1 MPRSSRGIRS
11 PAMPWRGMKISSIWR
26 PTRSFSRLPAPA
38 AGVLKEIMFTDGATV
53 TSGQVLATIEPGAP
67 AIVAAPSGADTSA
80 KAAARPDAAA
90 AKLSPAAKRVV
101 EENKVDPK
109 AVTGSGRD
117 GRVSKSDVVN
127 YLSAKDPAS
136 PPAPKAGAPVP
147 NARGTRAEQR
157 VPMTRLRARIAER
170 MVQAQA
176 TQALLTS
183 FNEVDLKAVNEMRA
197 RYKDQFEKQHG
208 VKLGFMSFFAKACV
222 EALKKFPSVNA
233 SVDGNDIVYHEYF
246 DIGVAVSTDRGLIV
260 PVLRD
265 ADLQSFADI
274 EKSIANFAG
283 RARAGTITMEELTG
297 GTFTIT
303 NGGVFGSLLSTPI
316 VNSPQSAILGMHK
329 IQDRAVVIDGQ
340 VVVRPMMYIALTYDH
355 RHHRRPRSGA
365 IPGDRQAVPRGSGA
379 HGARRMSE
387 FYDVI
392 VIGAGPAGYPAAI
405 RAGQNKL
412 KVACVDE
419 WKNFDGTY
427 AFGGTCLNAGCIPS
441 KALLE
446 SSELFQRAKDEFSVH
461 GIKVGDVKLDLATM
475 QKRRASIV
483 KTMTGGI
490 TALFKANGVV
500 GIQGHGRLLPGNKVL
515 VTGRTA
521 PRKL

>member
-1 MPRSSRGIRS
+1 M
-11 PAMPWRGMKISSIWR
+11 
-26 PTRSFSRLPAPA
+26 
-38 AGVLKEIMFTDGATV
+38 
-53 TSGQVLATIEPGAP
+53 
-67 AIVAAPSGADTSA
+67 AAPSGAVTSA
-80 KAAARPDAAA
+80 KDAASPAAAA

-127 YLSAKDPAS
+127 YLSAKEDAPSPA
-136 PPAPKAGAPVP
+136 KAGAPAP
-147 NARGTRAEQR
+147 SARGARAEQR

-183 FNEVDLKAVNEMRA
+183 FNEVDLRTVNEIRA

-222 EALKKFPSVNA
+222 EALKRFPSVNA

-355 RHHRRPRSGA
+355 RLIDGRE
-365 IPGDRQAVPRGSGA
+365 AVQ
-379 HGARRMSE
+379 
-387 FYDVI
+387 F
-392 VIGAGPAGYPAAI
+392 
-405 RAGQNKL
+405 
-412 KVACVDE
+412 
-419 WKNFDGTY
+419 
-427 AFGGTCLNAGCIPS
+427 
-441 KALLE
+441 
-446 SSELFQRAKDEFSVH
+446 
-461 GIKVGDVKLDLATM
+461 
-475 QKRRASIV
+475 
-483 KTMTGGI
+483 
-490 TALFKANGVV
+490 
-500 GIQGHGRLLPGNKVL
+500 L
-515 VTGRTA
+515 VTVKQCLEDPARMVLGI
-521 PRKL
+521 

>member
-1 MPRSSRGIRS
+1 MTIEVRVPQLPESVADATLVG
-11 PAMPWRGMKISSIWR
+11 WRKKPGDAVARDENLVDLETDKVV
-26 PTRSFSRLPAPA
+26 LEVPAPA
-38 AGVLKEIMFTDGATV
+38 AGVLKEIRIADGATV
-53 TSGQVLATIEPGAP
+53 TGGQLLALIEEGE
-67 AIVAAPSGADTSA
+67 
-80 KAAARPDAAA
+80 AAA
-90 AKLSPAAKRVV
+90 ASGGTAAKESAAKNAATAKNAAAAKDAAKGAAKSDAAEPKLSPAAKRVV
-101 EENKVDPK
+101 EENKLDPK
-109 AVTGSGRD
+109 AVAGSGRD

-127 YLSAKDPAS
+127 YLSAKDAAPAPAAPAPQPKTPAAPS
-136 PPAPKAGAPVP
+136 PPAART
-147 NARGTRAEQR
+147 ARGEQH

-183 FNEVDLKAVNEMRA
+183 FNEVDLKAVNELRS

-222 EALKKFPSVNA
+222 EALKKFPTVNA

-355 RHHRRPRSGA
+355 RIIDGRE
-365 IPGDRQAVPRGSGA
+365 AVQ
-379 HGARRMSE
+379 
-387 FYDVI
+387 F
-392 VIGAGPAGYPAAI
+392 
-405 RAGQNKL
+405 
-412 KVACVDE
+412 
-419 WKNFDGTY
+419 
-427 AFGGTCLNAGCIPS
+427 
-441 KALLE
+441 
-446 SSELFQRAKDEFSVH
+446 
-461 GIKVGDVKLDLATM
+461 
-475 QKRRASIV
+475 
-483 KTMTGGI
+483 
-490 TALFKANGVV
+490 
-500 GIQGHGRLLPGNKVL
+500 L
-515 VTGRTA
+515 VTVKQCLEDPARMVLGV
-521 PRKL
+521 

>member
-1 MPRSSRGIRS
+1 MTIEVRVPQLPESVADATLVSWHKKPGDAVARDENLVDLETD
-11 PAMPWRGMKISSIWR
+11 KVV
-26 PTRSFSRLPAPA
+26 LEVPAPV
-38 AGVLKEIMFTDGATV
+38 AGVLKEIKLSDGTTV
-53 TSGQVLATIEPGAP
+53 TSGQVLAIIEEGATALPGASAP
-67 AIVAAPSGADTSA
+67 AIMTASSGAA
-80 KAAARPDAAA
+80 KTAADAVKPDAAAARPDGAG

-127 YLSAKDPAS
+127 YLSAKDAA
-136 PPAPKAGAPVP
+136 PAPTKAPAAPTSP
-147 NARGTRAEQR
+147 SARAGRADQR

-170 MVQAQA
+170 MIQAQA

-183 FNEVDLKAVNEMRA
+183 FNEVDLKAVNELRA

-222 EALKKFPSVNA
+222 EALKKFPAVNA
-233 SVDGNDIVYHEYF
+233 SVEGNDIVYHEYF
-246 DIGVAVSTDRGLIV
+246 DVGVAVSTDRGLIV

-265 ADLQSFADI
+265 VDLQSFAEI

-329 IQDRAVVIDGQ
+329 IQDRAVVIEGQ

-355 RHHRRPRSGA
+355 RIIDGRE
-365 IPGDRQAVPRGSGA
+365 AVQ
-379 HGARRMSE
+379 
-387 FYDVI
+387 F
-392 VIGAGPAGYPAAI
+392 
-405 RAGQNKL
+405 
-412 KVACVDE
+412 
-419 WKNFDGTY
+419 
-427 AFGGTCLNAGCIPS
+427 
-441 KALLE
+441 
-446 SSELFQRAKDEFSVH
+446 
-461 GIKVGDVKLDLATM
+461 
-475 QKRRASIV
+475 
-483 KTMTGGI
+483 
-490 TALFKANGVV
+490 
-500 GIQGHGRLLPGNKVL
+500 L
-515 VTGRTA
+515 VTVKQCLEDPARMVLGI
-521 PRKL
+521 

>member
-1 MPRSSRGIRS
+1 MTIEVRVPQLPESV
-11 PAMPWRGMKISSIWR
+11 ADATLVAWRKKPGDTVARDENLVDLETDKVV
-26 PTRSFSRLPAPA
+26 LEVPAPA
-38 AGVLKEIMFTDGATV
+38 AGVLKEIRIADGTTV
-53 TSGQVLATIEPGAP
+53 KGGQVLAVIEEGEASVPRPGAALP
-67 AIVAAPSGADTSA
+67 GAGTAAKSP
-80 KAAARPDAAA
+80 AAAKDAAKPDAAEP
-90 AKLSPAAKRVV
+90 KLSPAAKRVV

-109 AVTGSGRD
+109 ALTGSGRD

-127 YLSAKDPAS
+127 YLSAKDAAPAPVAPAPQPKAPAAPS
-136 PPAPKAGAPVP
+136 PPAART
-147 NARGTRAEQR
+147 ARGEQH

-183 FNEVDLKAVNEMRA
+183 FNEVDLQAVNELRS
-197 RYKDQFEKQHG
+197 RYKDRFEKQHG

-222 EALKKFPSVNA
+222 EALKKFPTVNA

-274 EKSIANFAG
+274 EKSIGNFAG

-355 RHHRRPRSGA
+355 RIIDGRE
-365 IPGDRQAVPRGSGA
+365 AVQ
-379 HGARRMSE
+379 
-387 FYDVI
+387 F
-392 VIGAGPAGYPAAI
+392 
-405 RAGQNKL
+405 
-412 KVACVDE
+412 
-419 WKNFDGTY
+419 
-427 AFGGTCLNAGCIPS
+427 
-441 KALLE
+441 
-446 SSELFQRAKDEFSVH
+446 
-461 GIKVGDVKLDLATM
+461 
-475 QKRRASIV
+475 
-483 KTMTGGI
+483 
-490 TALFKANGVV
+490 
-500 GIQGHGRLLPGNKVL
+500 L
-515 VTGRTA
+515 VTVKQCLEDPARMVLGV
-521 PRKL
+521 